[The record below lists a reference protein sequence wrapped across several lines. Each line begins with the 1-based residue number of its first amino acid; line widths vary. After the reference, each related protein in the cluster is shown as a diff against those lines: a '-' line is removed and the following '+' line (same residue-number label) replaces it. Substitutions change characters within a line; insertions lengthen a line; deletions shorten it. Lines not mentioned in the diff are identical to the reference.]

1 MKQCK
6 LPPNIVKHKNFV
18 SKHEKK
24 IITQQ
29 ISKETRINK
38 LEEDSNGL
46 QLLWFFSFLKNCE
59 PNSFQSHFRC
69 L

>member
-6 LPPNIVKHKNFV
+6 LPPNVVKHKNFG

-29 ISKETRINK
+29 ISKETWINK

-46 QLLWFFSFLKNCE
+46 QLLWFFSF
-59 PNSFQSHFRC
+59 
-69 L
+69 

>member
-1 MKQCK
+1 MKQFK
-6 LPPNIVKHKNFV
+6 LPPNIVKHRNFG
-18 SKHEKK
+18 SKHEKE

-46 QLLWFFSFLKNCE
+46 QLLWFFGF
-59 PNSFQSHFRC
+59 
-69 L
+69 

>member
-6 LPPNIVKHKNFV
+6 LPPNIVKHRNFG

-29 ISKETRINK
+29 LSKETRINK

-46 QLLWFFSFLKNCE
+46 QLLWFFSF
-59 PNSFQSHFRC
+59 
-69 L
+69 